1 MNNLT
6 PENAWDY
13 MDIWGDEE
21 LTIIAHNELQGQ
33 VIQAIDELH
42 NKDQFSKEELE
53 KVVRLIGRFEKKEND
68 ENLKTEGECF
78 GIFSIIQD
86 STRTFTRDSKN
97 VCLQF
102 YHHKAKNKEQMAE
115 ENEIE
120 NEDTGSTMSNIMQ
133 EGQRIGRVH
142 STRQDTEEKRKQ
154 GNLLGEEKK
163 VGKEVIFSIF

>member
-1 MNNLT
+1 
-6 PENAWDY
+6 
-13 MDIWGDEE
+13 
-21 LTIIAHNELQGQ
+21 
-33 VIQAIDELH
+33 
-42 NKDQFSKEELE
+42 
-53 KVVRLIGRFEKKEND
+53 
-68 ENLKTEGECF
+68 
-78 GIFSIIQD
+78 
-86 STRTFTRDSKN
+86 
-97 VCLQF
+97 
-102 YHHKAKNKEQMAE
+102 MAE